1 MLILVHMFLSLLDVS
16 LTWVSGHLCRFFF
29 FFFLMPALFI
39 YILMAIKNH

>member
-29 FFFLMPALFI
+29 FFFFNASPI
-39 YILMAIKNH
+39 YIYIDGN